1 MLKPFVLENVLSK
14 NPDVVFFLE
23 YAFPSNHEE
32 VVKWLNNAG
41 YNVKTTDIPTQ
52 EYQNGIL
59 AAVKDGI
66 EIIAEETKMY
76 TENTKNLEHPDALVL
91 TLKKNNET
99 YKVAGIRVKDLN

>member
-1 MLKPFVLENVLSK
+1 MIKVISHNISGAGYREGKERVLKPFVLENALNN

-32 VVKWLNNAG
+32 VVKQLNDAG
-41 YNVKTTDIPTQ
+41 YDVRTTDVPTQ

-59 AAVKDGI
+59 AAVKEGI

-76 TENTKNLEHPDALVL
+76 TKDTKNLEHQ
-91 TLKKNNET
+91 TRS
-99 YKVAGIRVKDLN
+99 Y